1 MTILP
6 SRPLMTRESEGVT
19 LDLLASRT
27 EKWRQAMTD
36 PKEQQNAEEE
46 QIAEDLTLAEEEAEA
61 VRGGDGISLSFS
73 KIHIDYTPQK
83 SDG

>member
-1 MTILP
+1 
-6 SRPLMTRESEGVT
+6 
-19 LDLLASRT
+19 
-27 EKWRQAMTD
+27 MTD
-36 PKEQQNAEEE
+36 PKEQQKSEEE
-46 QIAEDLTLAEEEAEA
+46 QIAEDLTVPEEEAEA